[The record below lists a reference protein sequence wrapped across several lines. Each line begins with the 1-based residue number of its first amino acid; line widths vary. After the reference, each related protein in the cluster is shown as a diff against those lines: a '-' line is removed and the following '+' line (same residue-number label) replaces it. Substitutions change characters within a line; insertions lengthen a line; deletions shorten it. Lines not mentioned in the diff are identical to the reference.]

1 MMLADKYWR
10 ALPATARAALL
21 MVIGCIL
28 FSITGGL
35 IKLLG
40 QRLDSL
46 QIAFFRSLFGFL
58 AILPLV
64 LRNKGAHAFRTTH
77 PYGHFLRGA
86 VGVAAMV
93 AGFYATTRLPLT
105 DSTAIS
111 FTAPLF
117 MILTAVF
124 LLGEKVRW
132 RRGLATL
139 AGFMGVL
146 VIVRPDSG
154 ALDEAAIIG
163 LLGARQPR
171 SKCSV
176 PEPARPAGGI
186 CGPGAAPVPQRD
198 NQR

>member
-1 MMLADKYWR
+1 MKFGDRHWR
-10 ALPATARAALL
+10 ALPVAVRAALL
-21 MVIGCIL
+21 MVIACIL

-58 AILPLV
+58 VILPLV
-64 LRNKGAHAFRTTH
+64 LRNKGHHAFRTTH

-93 AGFYATTRLPLT
+93 AGFYATTRLALI

-117 MILTAVF
+117 MI
-124 LLGEKVRW
+124 
-132 RRGLATL
+132 
-139 AGFMGVL
+139 
-146 VIVRPDSG
+146 
-154 ALDEAAIIG
+154 
-163 LLGARQPR
+163 
-171 SKCSV
+171 
-176 PEPARPAGGI
+176 
-186 CGPGAAPVPQRD
+186 
-198 NQR
+198 